1 MKKKLYTIIGTI
13 SLIVSI
19 FLCRWGIN
27 EKKRKEKLKKEYD
40 EIIEP
45 FLDFIIQVF
54 DQYEDLDCKFQT
66 TVMDYM
72 INKKHLIVKIE
83 AFYDDVID
91 LHLYKGD
98 TNGDE
103 DDGKCIFS
111 LFAEYAGDGYD
122 ISNESF
128 ITFTRMLLNSLNS
141 EKFSG
146 TDKLFVNE
154 LVGDLKNYTA
164 ELIGFSNA
172 KA

>member
-1 MKKKLYTIIGTI
+1 MKKKLYKIIAAI
-13 SLIVSI
+13 SFIISI
-19 FLCRWGIN
+19 FLCRWCIN
-27 EKKRKEKLKKEYD
+27 KNKRKKKLEKEYD

-45 FLDFIIQVF
+45 FLDFIIQIL
-54 DQYEDLDCKFQT
+54 DQYEDLECKFQT

-72 INKKHLIVKIE
+72 INKKHLTVKIE
-83 AFYDDVID
+83 SFYDDVID
-91 LHLYKGD
+91 LYLYKGD

-111 LFAEYAGDGYD
+111 LFAEYTGDGYD
-122 ISNESF
+122 IPDDSF
-128 ITFTRMLLNSLNS
+128 ILFTKMLLDSLNS